1 MIIGSIKSFAPF
13 YTFWPPVITDGDIVV
28 IIDDYYNGYITE
40 FYYLTCYK
48 NVQYGENKSK

>member
-40 FYYLTCYK
+40 FYYVNYYK
-48 NVQYGENKSK
+48 NVQYRENKSK